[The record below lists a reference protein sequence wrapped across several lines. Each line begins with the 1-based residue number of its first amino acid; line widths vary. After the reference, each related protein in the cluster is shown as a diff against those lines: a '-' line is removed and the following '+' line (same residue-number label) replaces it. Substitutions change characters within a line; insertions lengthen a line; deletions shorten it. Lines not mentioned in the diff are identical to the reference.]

1 MQKKLIIEN
10 GKLSAGCC
18 TMSALAIFVIHKNY
32 LEDFR
37 QSFIECVLKR
47 FGETITEKDDPFAL
61 VDLTE
66 FNKSL
71 F

>member
-1 MQKKLIIEN
+1 MQQ
-10 GKLSAGCC
+10 
-18 TMSALAIFVIHKNY
+18 ALAIFVTHKNY